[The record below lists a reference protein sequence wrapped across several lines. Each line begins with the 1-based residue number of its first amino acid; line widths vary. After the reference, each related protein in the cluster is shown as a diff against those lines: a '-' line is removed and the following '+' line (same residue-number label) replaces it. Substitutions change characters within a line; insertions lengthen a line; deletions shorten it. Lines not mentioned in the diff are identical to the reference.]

1 VTKTSFLA
9 LAIALAAS
17 LALAIALAASG
28 ASAMTLVQSSQI
40 LYANDSVANV
50 KIICEQNGYCYQLG
64 RRPVARWV
72 YGEDAFYGPFAY
84 VGPGY
89 YGRPGKHWAWWGFL
103 GF

>member
-1 VTKTSFLA
+1 MIRTSFLA
-9 LAIALAAS
+9 LAVAV
-17 LALAIALAASG
+17 AASG
-28 ASAMTLVQSSQI
+28 ASAMPFAQSGQI
-40 LYANDSVANV
+40 RYTNDSVVNV
-50 KIICEQNGYCYQLG
+50 KIVCEQNGYCYQRG